1 MYNNQAEH
9 EFEMRME
16 EYYLNKMEEEHDK
29 EILVNVLKFQ
39 EEAFTNACKKLNLNG
54 HVTVFDSKKDAIT
67 SADKIATDSFYK
79 GMCVKKSYMHCFSLD
94 MTFFFNRDGKSDFAY
109 AGRYNRTDTP
119 EKMYEAFKKAN
130 ELLSAMDEEMDKLL
144 KEQEK
149 QEEFEI

>member
-1 MYNNQAEH
+1 MESNNL
-9 EFEMRME
+9 
-16 EYYLNKMEEEHDK
+16 EYYLNKMEEAHDK
-29 EILVNVLKFQ
+29 EILENVLKFQ
-39 EEAFTNACKKLNLNG
+39 EEAFVRACEKLQLYSHITEFN
-54 HVTVFDSKKDAIT
+54 SKKNAST
-67 SADKIATDSFYK
+67 PADKIATGSFYK

-109 AGRYNRTDTP
+109 SGRYNRTDTP

>member
-29 EILVNVLKFQ
+29 EILENVLKFQ
-39 EEAFTNACKKLNLNG
+39 EEAFISACEKLDLNG
-54 HVTVFDSKKDAIT
+54 HVTVFDSKKDAST
-67 SADKIATDSFYK
+67 HADKIAINSFYK
-79 GMCVKKSYMHCFSLD
+79 GMCVKKSYMCCSSLD

-109 AGRYNRTDTP
+109 AGRYNKEDTP

-130 ELLSAMDEEMDKLL
+130 ELLIAMDEEMDKLL

>member
-29 EILVNVLKFQ
+29 EIHENVLKFQ
-39 EEAFTNACKKLNLNG
+39 EEAFISACEKLDLCSHITEFN
-54 HVTVFDSKKDAIT
+54 SKKDAST
-67 SADKIATDSFYK
+67 FADKIAINSFYK
-79 GMCVKKSYMHCFSLD
+79 GMCVKKSYMYCNSLD
-94 MTFFFNRDGKSDFAY
+94 MTFFFNRDGKSDFTY
-109 AGRYNRTDTP
+109 AGRYNKNDTP
-119 EKMYEAFKKAN
+119 EKMYEVFKKAN